1 MKKSLTLCAIFMGL
15 LHILFYIFLDD
26 IFYLMGANDEY
37 MAEAWHMAPSRL
49 PPST

>member
-26 IFYLMGANDEY
+26 IFYLMGAMMNT
-37 MAEAWHMAPSRL
+37 WQKPWRMAPSRL